1 MKKRTAFIFYLSL
14 FLAVFSQATSVVIAE
29 SYWVRQ
35 NAKMNQV
42 HAEKDSLL
50 AHRKRLES
58 ELATIV
64 SLNQLQNSPLTAN
77 YIAISDPIIVSSDTL
92 VAGLS
97 IQNKR

>member
-1 MKKRTAFIFYLSL
+1 MKKRTAFIFYLVM
-14 FLAVFSQATSVVIAE
+14 FAAVFSQATSVVIAE

-42 HAEKDSLL
+42 HAEKESLL
-50 AHRKRLES
+50 AHRKRLEG

-64 SLNQLQNSPLTAN
+64 SLNELQNSSLTVN
-77 YIAISDPIIVSSDTL
+77 YVAISNPIIVSSDTL

-97 IQNKR
+97 IQ